1 MGWPRTA
8 FLIKRCVNRGSWQG
22 EIHATMAPM
31 TAAQRAMTELES
43 WPNLVSGFPRCAV
56 GRSFGIVGAPGPT
69 GYDIVH
75 FHSDGAADVCLTRAA
90 VDRLRPQLAHSSA
103 IRVRPGASWITV
115 LLDCDIDVA
124 LLLTFV
130 SVGLKAHDDDLAAAD
145 RAGRGGAFAH
155 SPAPPC
161 DWEPLAFRQPAAKV
175 PAPAGP
181 PDVERRG
188 ILATWRAVGRLIPHG
203 H

>member
-1 MGWPRTA
+1 
-8 FLIKRCVNRGSWQG
+8 
-22 EIHATMAPM
+22 M
-31 TAAQRAMTELES
+31 TAAQRAMTQLES
-43 WPNLVSGFPRCAV
+43 WPNLVSGSSRCAV
-56 GRSFGIVGAPGPT
+56 GRSFGIVGTPGAMR
-69 GYDIVH
+69 YEVVH

-90 VDRLRPQLAHSSA
+90 VDRLRPHLAHSTA

-130 SVGLKAHDDDLAAAD
+130 SVGLKAHDDDRAVAD
-145 RAGRGGAFAH
+145 RTGRGGAFDH
-155 SPAPPC
+155 CPAPPC
-161 DWEPLAFRQPAAKV
+161 DWEPLAFRQPAPKV

-181 PDVERRG
+181 PGVERRG
-188 ILATWRAVGRLIPHG
+188 ILATWKAVGRLIPHG